1 MKILT
6 HLYLVWGDHSFI
18 YRVRNQT
25 HTNETVRQVL
35 EKEECGPTGVVSE
48 VQESDP
54 GGG

>member
-1 MKILT
+1 MGRSFV
-6 HLYLVWGDHSFI
+6 HLQSKELDSCKLVS
-18 YRVRNQT
+18 
-25 HTNETVRQVL
+25 QVL